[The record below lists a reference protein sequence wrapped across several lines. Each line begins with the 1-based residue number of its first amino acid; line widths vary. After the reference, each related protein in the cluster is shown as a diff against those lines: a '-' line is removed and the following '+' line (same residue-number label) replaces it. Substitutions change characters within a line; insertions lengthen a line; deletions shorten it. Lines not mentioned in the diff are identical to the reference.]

1 MLHEVVAA
9 LIVQSQRILL
19 GQRAAS
25 REFYPGV
32 WDVFGG
38 HVEPGERHE
47 QTLVRELQEELGI
60 TPTQWRY
67 LETMTFP
74 ILSHPEQAADKLIV
88 HLYLVT
94 AWDGTPENR
103 QFEEH
108 SAIGWF
114 SLTEAEQLPLADA
127 SYPMLFAR
135 YLGSGGERKT

>member
-9 LIVQSQRILL
+9 LIVRSGRILL
-19 GQRAAS
+19 GKRSAS
-25 REFYPGV
+25 REFYPDV

-60 TPTQWRY
+60 TATQWKY
-67 LETMTFP
+67 LETRNFP
-74 ILSHPEQAADKLIV
+74 ATSPPGQAANTLIV

-94 AWDGTPENR
+94 GWEGMPENR
-103 QFEEH
+103 QLDEH

-114 SLTEAEQLPLADA
+114 SRTEAEQLSLADP

-135 YLGSGGERKT
+135 YLNPDFKP